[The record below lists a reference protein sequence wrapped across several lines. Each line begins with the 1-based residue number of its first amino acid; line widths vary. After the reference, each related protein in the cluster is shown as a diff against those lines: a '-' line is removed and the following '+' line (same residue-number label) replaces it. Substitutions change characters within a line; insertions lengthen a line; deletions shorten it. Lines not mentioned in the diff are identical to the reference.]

1 MCSRLR
7 GKIIIFFSYIS
18 VIAIGILIYL
28 VVFLF
33 AEKRQNM
40 AQRDDSTAP
49 QIPQDSTPPQNPTSI
64 NELPNEIDTA
74 IVVIESPIDDFPIIS
89 TDEVKFPKE
98 YIVEAKILNIRTSP
112 STKAPIMKRFKKGA
126 VISISEID
134 GEWAKLENGGFAFLP
149 LLKEKDL

>member
-40 AQRDDSTAP
+40 AQSSDDATP
-49 QIPQDSTPPQNPTSI
+49 QISSTPPQNPTSI

-74 IVVIESPIDDFPIIS
+74 IVVIESPIDEFPIIS
-89 TDEVKFPKE
+89 PNEAKFPKE
-98 YIVEAKILNIRTSP
+98 YIVEAKILNIRLSP
-112 STKAPIMKRFKKGA
+112 STQAPIMKRFKKGA

>member
-40 AQRDDSTAP
+40 AQRGDSTAP
-49 QIPQDSTPPQNPTSI
+49 QIPRDSTPPQNPTSI

-74 IVVIESPIDDFPIIS
+74 IVVIESPIDEFPIIS
-89 TDEVKFPKE
+89 PDEVEFPKE

-126 VISISEID
+126 IISISEID
-134 GEWAKLENGGFAFLP
+134 GEWAKLENGGFAFLS